1 MKISEISIKR
11 PSIILVLFIIL
22 TLGGIFSY
30 SQMGYELIPKFEVNV
45 ITVQTVYPGASP
57 TEVENTVTKK
67 IEDAV
72 ASLEM
77 VKKIESTSME
87 NASVVMI
94 TLNNGADVNFLLTDA
109 QRKINSIINDLPE
122 DAKTPSLN
130 KFSLDDV
137 AIMSLAVTS
146 KLSEKELYDLLDT
159 KIQPVFS
166 RINGVAKVDLIGGE
180 EREIQVKIDPDKI
193 EGYGLALSQVQ
204 QVIAASNL
212 DFPTGNVAN
221 QDSRTTIRLSGKVQT
236 IDELRNLPITTPSGS
251 VIYLSDVADIQD
263 GIADVEKIARLDQQN
278 TIMMQVFKQSDAN
291 AVEVSRLVKE
301 TIAKKDKEG
310 NIIGGVEKD
319 YASDGIK
326 ITVANDSSDYT
337 LTAADN
343 VIHDLMIA
351 IALVGFI
358 MLFFLHSLRNAAI
371 TMVAIPLSLIATFI
385 GLYWM
390 GYTLNLMSL
399 LGLSLVVGI
408 LVDDAIVVIENIH
421 RHMEMGKNKVRA
433 AYDGASEIGFTVT
446 AITLVIVVVFLPIA
460 MSTGLVANILTQ
472 FCVTVIIATMLSLLV
487 SFTIVPWLYSRFGKL
502 EHISKHSF
510 FGRIINGFESGLD
523 SFTHKISNILKW
535 SLKTRTNKI
544 LTLVLSIVLFVGSV
558 ALLPMGYIGSDFF
571 PASDRGEF
579 YLQFEL
585 EKDASL
591 EKTNILTREAEAYLA
606 GKPEIEKIITTVGQ
620 SSDGGLSAAT
630 GSRYKSEIHVVLTD
644 SAKRHMNSKV
654 YSVKLRNELLPILV
668 GAKIKTVPVGIMGP
682 EQSPL
687 KLTVIG
693 STVEDAQEFAAKA
706 ADLLRDV
713 PGSKDVKLTSE
724 SGNPE
729 ISVQVDREKMTSLG
743 LNVATVGMTMQT
755 AFSGNT
761 DNKFRSGD
769 SEYDINIKF
778 DDKGRT
784 NLDDVKKLKFINNKG
799 QSITLDQFAEVGFSS
814 GPTLLERRDKSPS
827 VSVQGGVIGRAS
839 GSVAAEWEE
848 KFSKLERKPGVTYVW
863 GGNMEN
869 QSEGFGTLGI
879 ALVASLILVYLVM
892 VALYDSFATPFVV
905 LFSIPLSFIGALL
918 ALALTNQSLNIFTIL
933 GIIMLIG
940 LVAKNAIML
949 VDFANHRK
957 DEGFTTHDALVA
969 ANHARLRPILMT
981 TIAMVFGMIPIAIA
995 TGDGADVNRGLAIVI
1010 IGGLLSSMFL
1020 TLVVVPV
1027 VYAIMDSLQKR
1038 FQKGE
1043 PTNYASEMVAH
1054 YVPNADYI
1062 DESQVKH

>member
-1 MKISEISIKR
+1 M
-11 PSIILVLFIIL
+11 VLFIIL
-22 TLGGIFSY
+22 TLGGLFSY
-30 SQMGYELIPKFEVNV
+30 SQLGYELIPKFEVNV
-45 ITVQTVYPGASP
+45 ITIQTVYPGASP

-77 VKKIESTSME
+77 VKKIESTSLE
-87 NASVVMI
+87 GVSVVMV

-109 QRKINSIINDLPE
+109 QRKINAVINDLPE

-137 AIMSLAVTS
+137 AIMNLAVTS
-146 KLSEKELYDLLDT
+146 NLSEKELYDLLDK
-159 KIQPVFS
+159 KIQPVFA
-166 RINGVAKVDLIGGE
+166 RINGVAKVDMIGGE
-180 EREIQVKIDPDKI
+180 QREIQVKVDPDKLQ
-193 EGYGLALSQVQ
+193 GYGLSISTIQ
-204 QVIAASNL
+204 QVIQASNM
-212 DFPTGNVAN
+212 DFPTGNVASKEN
-221 QDSRTTIRLSGKVQT
+221 RTTIRLAGKVRS
-236 IDELRNLPITTPSGS
+236 IEELRNLPITTPKGIT
-251 VIYLSDVADIQD
+251 IYLKDVADVQD
-263 GIADVEKIARLDQQN
+263 GITEIEKIARVDRKN
-278 TIMMQVFKQSDAN
+278 TIMLQVFKQSDAN
-291 AVEVSRLVKE
+291 AVAVSELVRK
-301 TIAKKDKEG
+301 TIAQYDDEG
-310 NIIGGVEKD
+310 NLIGGVEKD
-319 YASDGIK
+319 YEAQGVK
-326 ITVANDSSDYT
+326 IMVANDTSTFT
-337 LTAADN
+337 LIAANN

-351 IALVGFI
+351 VVLVGFI

-385 GLYWM
+385 GLLLM

-433 AYDGASEIGFTVT
+433 AFDGAKEIGFTVT

-472 FCVTVIIATMLSLLV
+472 FCVTVIISTMLSLLV
-487 SFTIVPWLYSRFGKL
+487 SFTVVPWLYSRFGKL
-502 EHISKHSF
+502 EYLSQTSF
-510 FGRIINGFESGLD
+510 FGKIVHGFEAGLD
-523 SFTHKISNILKW
+523 AFTHKISDILKW
-535 SLKTRTNKI
+535 ALRTRVNKVVTLLISL
-544 LTLVLSIVLFVGSV
+544 VLFVVSI
-558 ALLPMGYIGSDFF
+558 ALIPAGFIGSDFF
-571 PASDRGEF
+571 PSNDRGEF

-591 EKTNILTREAEAYLA
+591 EKTNILTRKAEEILSS
-606 GKPEIEKIITTVGQ
+606 KPEIERIITTVGQ
-620 SSDGGLSAAT
+620 SSDGGF
-630 GSRYKSEIHVVLTD
+630 GSVSGTRYKSEIQVILTD
-644 SAKRHMNSKV
+644 EAKRRMNSKV
-654 YSVKLRNELLPILV
+654 YSVQLRNELLPQLV
-668 GAKIKTVPVGIMGP
+668 GAKIKTVPVGIMGA

-687 KLTVIG
+687 KLTIIA
-693 STVEDAQEFAAKA
+693 STVEDAQEFAMQA
-706 ADLLRDV
+706 ADLLREI
-713 PGSKDVKLTSE
+713 PGTNDVKLSSE

-729 ISVQVDREKMTSLG
+729 ISVKVDRDKMTSLN
-743 LNVATVGMTMQT
+743 LNIATVGLTMQT

-761 DNKFRSGD
+761 DNKFRAGD
-769 SEYDINIKF
+769 NEYDINIQF

-784 NLDDVKKLKFINNKG
+784 SLEDVKNLQFINSQGTAIKL
-799 QSITLDQFAEVGFSS
+799 SQFADVEYSS
-814 GPTLLERRDKSPS
+814 GPTMLERRDKSPA
-827 VSVQGGVIGRAS
+827 VSVQGGVVGRPT
-839 GSVAAEWEE
+839 GTVAQEWEA
-848 KFSKLERKPGVTYVW
+848 KFSQLPRKPGVSYVW

-869 QSEGFGTLGI
+869 QAEGFGTLGI
-879 ALVASLILVYLVM
+879 ALIASLILVYLVM
-892 VALYDSFATPFVV
+892 VALYDNFITPFVV

-957 DEGFTTHDALVA
+957 EEGMNTHDALVA

-995 TGDGADVNRGLAIVI
+995 QGEGSDINRGLAIVI

-1027 VYAIMDSLQKR
+1027 VYSIMDSLKHR
-1038 FQKGE
+1038 FSKGKKVD
-1043 PTNYASEMVAH
+1043 YAAEMVAD
-1054 YVPNADYI
+1054 YVPNEHFI
-1062 DESQVKH
+1062 DKH